1 MRFADK
7 LSYLMSITQTSN
19 KVLAAELGID
29 RSLVSMMRTGS
40 RGMPRKKETVR
51 NMALFFA
58 RHSTA
63 DFQRHAIS
71 EMLGQT
77 ILRSAVPVEVLA
89 YYLEKWLR
97 GELGLVEQ
105 IVEGIGDMP
114 VNAETFPEGTVPAPT
129 PGKGADFFYGEEGRR
144 ESLRLLLRNLRS
156 MEKPCSLLMVVEDN
170 LEWLLS
176 DYVFMRQTQAELLE
190 LVERGFTIYQI
201 MPPMNYV
208 NRYTESLKFWL
219 PVYATGKVKVYYY
232 PRLRGNLYRH
242 TSVTVPGH
250 FVKFSTAVALGSSE
264 ITFFSSEPELVSTFV
279 SQFNEYIAQ
288 CRPAVFFHSRI
299 EDGVRCFSE
308 MLSRPGD
315 IVQMVDSLSLFSA
328 PAALLSQYVQE
339 TETPGWREIFQL
351 YLDGIDGFEQRLCQ
365 SVFIDI
371 GRLASAEEVRAGKV
385 FILSNDESARNYPCY
400 TPETYV
406 MHLKNILRL
415 MDTYENYTF
424 LPLREKEARNYN
436 LFASEG
442 GVALLVR
449 TAQPILTMEM
459 RRAEM
464 VLAFREHLLRK
475 AEAVGYQGMEREK
488 IRMELRSL
496 IRQLQ
501 D

>member
-19 KVLAAELGID
+19 KLLASELGID
-29 RSLVSMMRTGS
+29 RSLVSMMRTGT

-51 NMALFFA
+51 NMAVFFA

-63 DFQRHAIS
+63 DFQRRAIA

-77 ILRSAVPVEVLA
+77 MLSSAVPVDVLA
-89 YYLEKWLR
+89 DSLEKWLR

-105 IVEGIGDMP
+105 IVEGIGEMP
-114 VNAETFPEGTVPAPT
+114 VATPISLEGMATAPAPS
-129 PGKGADFFYGEEGRR
+129 KGADFYYGEEGRR
-144 ESLRLLLRNLRS
+144 ESLRLLMRALRGL
-156 MEKPCSLLMVVEDN
+156 EKPCSLLMVVDDN

-176 DYVFMRQTQAELLE
+176 DYVLMRQTRADLLD
-190 LVERGFTIYQI
+190 LVERGFTICQI

-219 PVYATGKVKVYYY
+219 PVYATGKVNVYYY

-242 TSVTVPGH
+242 TSVTVPGR
-250 FVKFSTAVALGSSE
+250 FVKFSIAMALGSNE
-264 ITFFSSEPELVSTFV
+264 ITLFSAEPELVNTFV
-279 SQFNEYIAQ
+279 SQFSEYIAQ
-288 CRPAVFFHSRI
+288 CRPALIFHPDKK
-299 EDGVRCFSE
+299 DGITCFQE
-308 MLSRPGD
+308 LYGRPGD
-315 IVQMVDSLSLFSA
+315 LVQMVDSLSANSA
-328 PAALLSQYVQE
+328 PAELLRRCVQQAE
-339 TETPGWREIFQL
+339 DPGWKNTFQM
-351 YLDGIDGFEQRLCQ
+351 YLDGIDIFEQRLQ
-365 SVFIDI
+365 HDSFVDM
-371 GRLASAEEVRAGKV
+371 GRLATAEEVRAGKV
-385 FILSNDESARNYPCY
+385 FLFSTYEVMPGYPSY

-424 LPLREKEARNYN
+424 LPLREKEIPDYN
-436 LFASEG
+436 LFVNEC
-442 GVALLVR
+442 GVALLIR
-449 TAQPILTMEM
+449 AAQPVLLMEM

-464 VLAFREHLLRK
+464 VAAFREHLLRK
-475 AEAVGYQGMEREK
+475 AEAIGYQGMEREK

>member
-19 KVLAAELGID
+19 KLLAAELGID
-29 RSLVSMMRTGS
+29 RSLVSMMRTGT

-51 NMALFFA
+51 NMAMFFA
-58 RHSTA
+58 RRSTA
-63 DFQRHAIS
+63 DFQRRAIA

-77 ILRSAVPVEVLA
+77 MLSSSVPVEILA
-89 YYLEKWLR
+89 TYLEKWLR
-97 GELGLVEQ
+97 GELGLVEE
-105 IVEGIGDMP
+105 IVEGISETP
-114 VNAETFPEGTVPAPT
+114 VAAPSLQEGPATVPAPS
-129 PGKGADFFYGEEGRR
+129 KGADFYYGEEGRR
-144 ESLRLLLRNLRS
+144 ESLRLLMRALRS
-156 MEKPCSLLMVVEDN
+156 MEKPCTLLMVVDDN

-176 DYVFMRQTQAELLE
+176 DYVFMRQIQAELLA
-190 LVERGFTIYQI
+190 LVERGFTICQI

-219 PVYATGKVKVYYY
+219 PIYATGKIKVYYY

-250 FVKFSTAVALGSSE
+250 FVKFSTAMTLGSNE
-264 ITFFSSEPELVSTFV
+264 VTFLSAEPEMVNTFV

-288 CRPAVFFHSRI
+288 CRPALIFHPNK
-299 EDGVRCFSE
+299 EDGIPCFQG
-308 MLSRPGD
+308 LYGQPGD
-315 IVQMVDSLSLFSA
+315 LVQMVDSLSANSA
-328 PAALLSQYVQE
+328 PTELLCRCVQE
-339 TETPGWREIFQL
+339 TEDPGWKSTFQM
-351 YLDGIDGFEQRLCQ
+351 YLNGIDSFEQRLRRH
-365 SVFIDI
+365 SFLDM
-371 GRLASAEEVRAGKV
+371 GRLATAEEVRAGKV
-385 FILSNDESARNYPCY
+385 FLFSTYEVMPGYPCY

-424 LPLREKEARNYN
+424 LPLREKEIPDYN
-436 LFASEG
+436 LFVNEC
-442 GVALLVR
+442 GVSLLIR
-449 TAQPILTMEM
+449 TAQPVLLMEM
-459 RRAEM
+459 HRAEM
-464 VLAFREHLLRK
+464 VTAFREHLLRK
-475 AEAVGYQGMEREK
+475 AEAIGYQGMEREK

>member
-19 KVLAAELGID
+19 KLLAAELGID
-29 RSLVSMMRTGS
+29 RSLVSMMRTGT

-51 NMALFFA
+51 NMAVFFA

-63 DFQRHAIS
+63 DFQRRAIA

-77 ILRSAVPVEVLA
+77 MLSSSVPVEILA
-89 YYLEKWLR
+89 TYLEKWLR

-105 IVEGIGDMP
+105 IVEGISETP
-114 VNAETFPEGTVPAPT
+114 VAAPSLQEGPAAVPAPS
-129 PGKGADFFYGEEGRR
+129 KGADFYYGEEGRR
-144 ESLRLLLRNLRS
+144 ESLRLLLRALRS
-156 MEKPCSLLMVVEDN
+156 MEKPCTLLMVVDDN

-176 DYVFMRQTQAELLE
+176 DYMFMRQIQAELLD
-190 LVERGFTIYQI
+190 LVERGFTICQI

-219 PVYATGKVKVYYY
+219 PVYATGKIKVYYY

-250 FVKFSTAVALGSSE
+250 FVKFSTAMTLGSNE
-264 ITFFSSEPELVSTFV
+264 VTLFSAEPEMVNTFV
-279 SQFNEYIAQ
+279 SQFNEYFAQ
-288 CRPAVFFHSRI
+288 CRPAVIFHPDVGDS
-299 EDGVRCFSE
+299 VQCFAE
-308 MLSRPGD
+308 MFSRPGD
-315 IVQMVDSLSLFSA
+315 IVQIVDSLSVNSA
-328 PAALLSQYVQE
+328 PAELLSRYVRE
-339 TETPGWREIFQL
+339 TEDPGWKETFQL
-351 YLDGIDGFEQRLCQ
+351 YLEGIDRFEQRLGQ
-365 SVFIDI
+365 NAFIDM
-371 GRLASAEEVRAGKV
+371 GHLATPEEVRAGKAC
-385 FILSNDESARNYPCY
+385 ILSNDEALPGYPRY

-424 LPLREKEARNYN
+424 LPLREKELPNYN

-442 GVALLVR
+442 GKALLVR
-449 TAQPILTMEM
+449 TAQPIQIMEM
-459 RRAEM
+459 HRAEM
-464 VLAFREHLLRK
+464 VVAFREHLLRK

>member
-7 LSYLMSITQTSN
+7 LSYLMSITQTTN
-19 KVLAAELGID
+19 KLLAAELGID

-40 RGMPRKKETVR
+40 RGLPRKRETVR

-63 DFQRHAIS
+63 DFQRRAIA

-77 ILRSAVPVEVLA
+77 MLSSAVPVEVLA
-89 YYLEKWLR
+89 GYLEKWLR
-97 GELGLVEQ
+97 GELSMVEE
-105 IVEGIGDMP
+105 IMEGVGDAP
-114 VNAETFPEGTVPAPT
+114 VAAEAFADEPMLVPAPT
-129 PGKGADFFYGEEGRR
+129 KGADFFYGEEGRR
-144 ESLRLLLRNLRS
+144 ESLRLLMQSLRC
-156 MEKPCSLLMVVEDN
+156 MEKPCSLLMVVDDN

-176 DYVFMRQTQAELLE
+176 DYVLMRQTQAELLD

-208 NRYTESLKFWL
+208 NRYAESLKFWL

-250 FVKFSTAVALGSSE
+250 FVKFSTAMALGSNEVTLLSA
-264 ITFFSSEPELVSTFV
+264 EPELVSTFV

-288 CRPAVFFHSRI
+288 CRPAMIFHQ
-299 EDGVRCFSE
+299 EVGDGVRCFAE
-308 MLSRPGD
+308 MLSQPGD
-315 IVQMVDSLSLFSA
+315 IVQMVDSLSINSA
-328 PAALLSQYVQE
+328 PAELLSRYARE
-339 TETPGWREIFQL
+339 TEAHGWSEVFRMHLESVEA
-351 YLDGIDGFEQRLCQ
+351 FERRLRQ
-365 SVFIDI
+365 DTFIDM
-371 GRLASAEEVRAGKV
+371 GHLATVEEVRAGKAC
-385 FILSNDESARNYPCY
+385 ILTNYESLPGYPCY

-424 LPLREKEARNYN
+424 LPLREKELPNYN
-436 LFASEG
+436 LFVSEG
-442 GVALLVR
+442 GKVLLVR
-449 TAQPILTMEM
+449 TAWPILIMEVH
-459 RRAEM
+459 RAEM
-464 VLAFREHLLRK
+464 VMAFREHLLRK

-501 D
+501 E